1 MVFIRYTLVFFCLL
15 LHFVASAQK
24 PSINFTSISSK
35 DGLLS
40 NVVNSIIK
48 DRQGL
53 MWFATDDGLNK
64 FDGTNFTVYRNI
76 TGDTTSLRVNEVL
89 TLCED
94 KQGNVWA
101 GTSGGGLS
109 LYDRKKDNFTNY
121 PFQNVHGG
129 FSTKSVIRSICCDHR
144 GKLWIAQFEGVYEFD
159 PVTKVPRAIKLG
171 KAVDRNRVKITLFCV
186 FEDSRHRVWV
196 GSDNGL
202 YLYKRESDSFVRF
215 AHNPKDTTSLSNDVV
230 KAITEDSTGNLW
242 LGTVDGLNKLPAGQ
256 QGFVRYKN
264 TGPHAIGISSNEI
277 NFVAADKEGELW
289 MGTNAGLNKF
299 NPVTNAVT
307 VFEPDPGNIHSLT
320 SKNLKCAYIDKQG
333 IYWFGTFR
341 GGINKYDKN
350 GNLFNLKLSNTFQ
363 ENSNKAAII
372 TSLAEN
378 RNGNVYI
385 GTDDEGLLEFDRK
398 TEKLRRISFP
408 TINKTPIS
416 ILSLQLA
423 RNNQLYI
430 GSFAH
435 GLFIRDAATG
445 RLENIKKGSG
455 VNDLN
460 SNDIFCL
467 KEDSKGNMWVG
478 TNGAGVNVLQNKK
491 VVLRFT
497 PNPNGPNEEPLPIN
511 GYIRAFAEDH
521 EGNMWIGSHG
531 AGLAMYTPA
540 TRSFKV
546 FSRDNSQLPSD
557 KIETLLCDSH
567 GNIWVGMYGGGLSL
581 FDKAKNQFI
590 NFSEKDG
597 LQNTTIYQIVE
608 DLQGRIWLSTNTGIG
623 CFDLATKSF
632 RNFNNQHGVQNNNF
646 VHGSG
651 IRLSTGEIFFG
662 GLQGFNYF
670 DPAALTINRNAP
682 AVLLTDLKISNK
694 SVIAG
699 NDAPIKE
706 HISVAQQIRLDY
718 KQNFA
723 LSFVAL
729 NYTNPKQNQYAYK
742 LEGFDKDWNYTGA
755 INTASYTNLDPGHY
769 TFRVKA
775 SNNDGVWSEHETR
788 IKIYVKPPFWATI
801 YAYIFYFIAIA
812 GVLLYSRY
820 RAIARLKRKFAI
832 EQERREV
839 RRMQEL
845 DRLKLKFLTNLS
857 HDFRTPISLIMGPVE
872 QLINEENTRGRSDK
886 LQMIRRNARRLLN
899 LVNQLLDIRKMEEHE
914 LKLQLSKGEFVSFIK
929 EVCESFRDLSE
940 RKNINFTF
948 NSQISQ
954 LHTRFDRDKIERIL
968 FNLLS
973 NAFKFTMSGGD
984 VGVEISNSDKQG
996 SAERQWVT
1004 IKVTDTG
1011 IGIPKEEQEKIF
1023 EHFIQH
1029 TTPEYILNQGTGIGL
1044 SITKEFVKM
1053 HGGTID
1059 VESITGKGSTFI
1071 IQIPLSVP
1079 HLAIDANAGVA
1090 HITGD
1095 AEASVPPLAIDAS
1108 AGVAHFT
1115 GDAEASAPHLPGNA
1129 NEGVAYITGDAETS
1143 APHLAIDANEGVAHF
1158 TESVLLVEDNE
1169 DFRFYLKDN
1178 LRNNYKI
1185 LEAADGKEGWQKA
1198 LACHPQLIVS
1208 DISMPG
1214 MNGIDLVKKLKADKR
1229 TSHIPVIL
1237 LTAMTGEEEQLRGL
1251 GTGANDYITKPF
1263 NFEVLNAK
1271 IKSLLNLQRTMQSA
1285 YTKQIKV
1292 VAPEVEFESADEK
1305 LLKEIVAYLEKNLT
1319 NSQLSVEGLSKE
1331 LGMSRTSLYSKL
1343 LELTGQ
1349 SPVEYIRS
1357 FRLEKA
1363 AVLMGKSN
1371 MTIAEIA
1378 YQVGFTTPNYF
1389 ARSFKN
1395 KFNMLPSEY
1404 IAKHRK

>member
-1 MVFIRYTLVFFCLL
+1 MVFIRYTLVFFYLL
-15 LHFVASAQK
+15 LHFWASAQK
-24 PSINFTSISSK
+24 ATINFTSISSK

-40 NVVNSIIK
+40 NVVNAIIK
-48 DRQGL
+48 DRLGL

-64 FDGTNFTVYRNI
+64 FDGTNFTFYRNI
-76 TGDTTSLRVNEVL
+76 AGDTASLRVNEVL

-94 KQGNVWA
+94 KQGNIWV

-109 LYDRKKDNFTNY
+109 LYNRKKDNFTNY

-144 GKLWIAQFEGVYEFD
+144 GKLWIAQYEGVYEFD
-159 PVTKVPRAIKLG
+159 PITKSIRGLPLYETG
-171 KAVDRNRVKITLFCV
+171 KRVKNTLFCV
-186 FEDSRHRVWV
+186 FEDSRHRIWV
-196 GSDNGL
+196 GSENGL
-202 YLYKRESDSFVRF
+202 FLYKRESDSFVRF
-215 AHNPKDTTSLSNDVV
+215 THNPADSTSISNNVV
-230 KAITEDSTGNLW
+230 KTITEDSTGNLW
-242 LGTVDGLNKLPAGQ
+242 LGTVDGLNKLPAGE
-256 QGFVRYKN
+256 QGFIRYKN
-264 TGPHAIGISSNEI
+264 TGPNTIGINSNEI
-277 NFVAADKEGELW
+277 NCVAADKEGELW

-299 NPVTNAVT
+299 NPATKAVT
-307 VFEPDPGNIHSLT
+307 IFEPDPENIHSLT
-320 SKNLKCAYIDKQG
+320 SKNVKCAYIDKQG

-363 ENSNKAAII
+363 ENSNKASII

-398 TEKLRRISFP
+398 TQKLRRMSFP
-408 TINKTPIS
+408 TINNTPIS
-416 ILSLQLA
+416 VLSLQLA

-445 RLENIKKGSG
+445 RLENIKKGTG
-455 VNDLN
+455 INDLN

-467 KEDSKGNMWVG
+467 KEDSKGNIWVG

-491 VVLRFT
+491 VIVRFT
-497 PNPNGPNEEPLPIN
+497 PHPNGPNEQPLPIN
-511 GYIRAFAEDH
+511 GYTRSFAEDK

-531 AGLAMYTPA
+531 AGLAIYNTA
-540 TRSFKV
+540 TRTFKV
-546 FSRDNSQLPSD
+546 FTRDNSQLPSD
-557 KIETLLCDSH
+557 KVEALLCDSH
-567 GNIWVGMYGGGLSL
+567 GSIWVGTYGGGLSL
-581 FDKAKNQFI
+581 FDKAKNRFI

-623 CFDLATKSF
+623 CFDPGTKSF

-646 VHGSG
+646 VHGAG
-651 IRLSTGEIFFG
+651 IRLTDGELFFG

-706 HISVAQQIRLDY
+706 HISVAQEIRLDY

-742 LEGFDKDWNYTGA
+742 LEGFDKDWNYTGT

-775 SNNDGVWSEHETR
+775 GNNDGVWSVHETQ

-801 YAYIFYFIAIA
+801 YAYIFYFMVIA

-820 RAIARLKRKFAI
+820 RAITRLRRKFAI

-899 LVNQLLDIRKMEEHE
+899 LVNQLLDFRKMEEHE
-914 LKLQLSKGEFVSFIK
+914 VKLQLSKGEFVSFIK

-948 NSQISQ
+948 TSQISQ
-954 LHTRFDRDKIERIL
+954 LHTQFDRDKIERIL

-984 VGVEISNSDKQG
+984 VRVEISDTEKQDSNG
-996 SAERQWVT
+996 RQWVT

-1023 EHFIQH
+1023 GHFIQH

-1059 VESITGKGSTFI
+1059 VESITGKGAAFI
-1071 IQIPLSVP
+1071 IQIPLASVP
-1079 HLAIDANAGVA
+1079 HLP
-1090 HITGD
+1090 GD
-1095 AEASVPPLAIDAS
+1095 VNE
-1108 AGVAHFT
+1108 GVAHFADP
-1115 GDAEASAPHLPGNA
+1115 GDESEGVAHFSDTATAAVSVPHLNGDVNEDLSVPHLPG
-1129 NEGVAYITGDAETS
+1129 
-1143 APHLAIDANEGVAHF
+1143 DANEGVAHL
-1158 TESVLLVEDNE
+1158 VLLIEDNE

-1178 LRNNYKI
+1178 LRHNYKI

-1271 IKSLLNLQRTMQSA
+1271 IKSLLILQHTMQSA
-1285 YTKQIKV
+1285 YSKQIKV
-1292 VAPEVEFESADEK
+1292 VAPEVEFESPDEK
-1305 LLKEIVAYLEKNLT
+1305 LLKEIVGYIEKNLT
-1319 NSQLSVEGLSKE
+1319 NSQLSVEALSKE
-1331 LGMSRTSLYSKL
+1331 VGMSRTSLYSKL

-1363 AVLMGKSN
+1363 AVLMEKSN

-1389 ARSFKN
+1389 ARSFKT
-1395 KFNMLPSEY
+1395 KFNMLPSEF
-1404 IAKHRK
+1404 ISKKRLK

>member
-1 MVFIRYTLVFFCLL
+1 
-15 LHFVASAQK
+15 
-24 PSINFTSISSK
+24 
-35 DGLLS
+35 
-40 NVVNSIIK
+40 
-48 DRQGL
+48 

-159 PVTKVPRAIKLG
+159 PVTKIPRELPLG
-171 KAVDRNRVKITLFCV
+171 KATDRNRVKITLFCV
-186 FEDSRHRVWV
+186 FEDSKHRIWI
-196 GSDNGL
+196 GSDYGL
-202 YLYKRESDSFVRF
+202 YLYKRETDSFVRF

-230 KAITEDSTGNLW
+230 KTITEDSTGNLW

-256 QGFVRYKN
+256 TGFVRYKN
-264 TGPHAIGISSNEI
+264 TGPGAIGLNSNEI

-299 NPVTNAVT
+299 NPATNTVT
-307 VFEPDPGNIHSLT
+307 VLEPDPENIHSLT
-320 SKNLKCAYIDKQG
+320 SKNVKCAYIDKQG

-350 GNLFNLKLSNTFQ
+350 GNLFNLKLSNNFQ

-378 RNGNVYI
+378 KNGNVFI

-398 TEKLRRISFP
+398 TEKLRRVVFP
-408 TINKTPIS
+408 KGPNGVIS
-416 ILSLQLA
+416 IISMRLA
-423 RNNQLYI
+423 RNNELYI

-435 GLFIRDAATG
+435 GLFVLDVATG
-445 RLENIKKGSG
+445 RMQNFKKGTG

-467 KEDSKGNMWVG
+467 KEDSKGNIWVG
-478 TNGAGVNVLQNKK
+478 TNGAGVNVLKDKK
-491 VVLRFT
+491 VIVKLT
-497 PNPNGPNEEPLPIN
+497 PNPNGPNEEALPVN
-511 GYIRAFAEDH
+511 GYTRAFAEDN

-531 AGLAMYTPA
+531 AGLAMYNTA
-540 TRSFKV
+540 THSFKV
-546 FSRDNSQLPSD
+546 FTRDNSQLPSD
-557 KIETLLCDSH
+557 KIEALLCDSH

-581 FDKAKNQFI
+581 FDKAKNRFI

-597 LQNTTIYQIVE
+597 LQNTTIYQVVE

-623 CFDLATKSF
+623 CFDLSTKSF
-632 RNFNNQHGVQNNNF
+632 RNFNNQHGVQDNNF
-646 VHGSG
+646 VHGAG
-651 IRLSTGEIFFG
+651 IRLSDGELFFG

-670 DPAALTINRNAP
+670 DPAALTINRNVP

-706 HISVAQQIRLDY
+706 HISVAQEIRLDY

-742 LEGFDKDWNYTGA
+742 LEGFDKDWNYTGT

-775 SNNDGVWSEHETR
+775 SNNDGVWSVHETQ

-801 YAYIFYFIAIA
+801 YAYIFYFLIIA

-820 RAIARLKRKFAI
+820 RAIAKLRRKFAI

-872 QLINEENTRGRSDK
+872 QLIQENTRGRSDK
-886 LQMIRRNARRLLN
+886 LLMIRRNARRLLN
-899 LVNQLLDIRKMEEHE
+899 LVNQLLDFRKMEEHE
-914 LKLQLSKGEFVSFIK
+914 LKLQLSKGEFVSFLK

-948 NSQISQ
+948 TSHITQ

-973 NAFKFTMSGGD
+973 NAFKFTMTGGD
-984 VGVEISNSDKQG
+984 VGVEISNSEKQV
-996 SAERQWVT
+996 SAGNKWVT

-1011 IGIPKEEQEKIF
+1011 IGIPKEEQQKIF
-1023 EHFIQH
+1023 EHFAQH
-1029 TTPEYILNQGTGIGL
+1029 NTPENILNQGTGIGL

-1059 VESITGKGSTFI
+1059 VESIIGKGSAFI
-1071 IQIPLSVP
+1071 IQIPLTE
-1079 HLAIDANAGVA
+1079 LAEPVEEKPIANST
-1090 HITGD
+1090 IET
-1095 AEASVPPLAIDAS
+1095 ELPPQEENETD
-1108 AGVAHFT
+1108 
-1115 GDAEASAPHLPGNA
+1115 PMPNA
-1129 NEGVAYITGDAETS
+1129 
-1143 APHLAIDANEGVAHF
+1143 L
-1158 TESVLLVEDNE
+1158 SVLLIEDNE

-1208 DISMPG
+1208 DISMPE
-1214 MNGIDLVKKLKADKR
+1214 MDGITLVKKLKADKR

-1271 IKSLLNLQRTMQSA
+1271 IKSLLILQHTMQNA

-1305 LLKEIVAYLEKNLT
+1305 LLQEIVGYLEKNLT
-1319 NSQLSVEGLSKE
+1319 NSQLSVEALSKE
-1331 LGMSRTSLYSKL
+1331 VGMSRTSLYSKL
-1343 LELTGQ
+1343 LELTGE

-1363 AVLMGKSN
+1363 AALMEKSN
-1371 MTIAEIA
+1371 MNIAEIA

-1389 ARSFKN
+1389 ARSFKG
-1395 KFNMLPSEY
+1395 KYNMLPSEY
-1404 IAKHRK
+1404 IASKRTK

>member
-1 MVFIRYTLVFFCLL
+1 
-15 LHFVASAQK
+15 
-24 PSINFTSISSK
+24 
-35 DGLLS
+35 
-40 NVVNSIIK
+40 
-48 DRQGL
+48 

-121 PFQNVHGG
+121 PTQNVFGG

-159 PVTKVPRAIKLG
+159 PVTKIPRELPLG
-171 KAVDRNRVKITLFCV
+171 KATDRNRVKITLFCV
-186 FEDSRHRVWV
+186 FEDSKHRIWI
-196 GSDNGL
+196 GSDYGL
-202 YLYKRESDSFVRF
+202 YLYKRETDSFVRF
-215 AHNPKDTTSLSNDVV
+215 AHNPKDSTSLSNDVV
-230 KAITEDSTGNLW
+230 KTITEDSTGNLW
-242 LGTVDGLNKLPAGQ
+242 LGTVDGLNKLPAGKT
-256 QGFVRYKN
+256 GFVHYKN
-264 TGPHAIGISSNEI
+264 TGPGAIGLNSNEI

-299 NPVTNAVT
+299 NPATNTVT
-307 VFEPDPGNIHSLT
+307 VFEPDPENIHSLT
-320 SKNLKCAYIDKQG
+320 SKNVKCAYIDKQG

-350 GNLFNLKLSNTFQ
+350 GNLFNLKLSNNFQ

-378 RNGNVYI
+378 KNGNVFI

-398 TEKLRRISFP
+398 TEKLQRVAFPKGPNGVIAIISM
-408 TINKTPIS
+408 
-416 ILSLQLA
+416 QLA
-423 RNNQLYI
+423 RNNKLYI

-435 GLFIRDAATG
+435 GLFILDVATG
-445 RLENIKKGSG
+445 HMQNLKKGTG

-467 KEDSKGNMWVG
+467 KEDSKGNIWVG
-478 TNGAGVNVLQNKK
+478 TNGAGVNVIKDKK
-491 VVLRFT
+491 VIVKLT
-497 PNPNGPNEEPLPIN
+497 PNPNGPNEEALPVN
-511 GYIRAFAEDH
+511 GYARAFAEDN

-531 AGLAMYTPA
+531 AGLAMYNTA
-540 TRSFKV
+540 THTFKV
-546 FSRDNSQLPSD
+546 FTRDNSQLTSD
-557 KIETLLCDSH
+557 KIEALLCDSH
-567 GNIWVGMYGGGLSL
+567 GNIWVGTYGGGLSL
-581 FDKAKNQFI
+581 FDKARNQFI

-597 LQNTTIYQIVE
+597 LQNTTIYQLVE

-623 CFDLATKSF
+623 CFDLSTKSF

-651 IRLSTGEIFFG
+651 IRLSDGELFFG

-670 DPAALTINRNAP
+670 DPASLTINRNVP

-706 HISVAQQIRLDY
+706 HISVAQEIRLDY

-742 LEGFDKDWNYTGA
+742 LEGFDKDWNYTGI

-769 TFRVKA
+769 TFKVKA
-775 SNNDGVWSEHETR
+775 SNNDGVWSIHETQ

-801 YAYIFYFIAIA
+801 YAYIFYFLVIA

-820 RAIARLKRKFAI
+820 RAITKLRRKFAL

-872 QLINEENTRGRSDK
+872 QLIQENTRGRSDK
-886 LQMIRRNARRLLN
+886 LLMIRRNARRLLN
-899 LVNQLLDIRKMEEHE
+899 LVNQLLDFRKMEEHE
-914 LKLQLSKGEFVSFIK
+914 LKLQLSKGEFVTFLK

-948 NSQISQ
+948 TSHLTQ

-973 NAFKFTMSGGD
+973 NAFKFTMTGGD
-984 VGVEISNSDKQG
+984 VGVEISNSEKQVSAG
-996 SAERQWVT
+996 SKWVT

-1023 EHFIQH
+1023 EHFAQH
-1029 TTPEYILNQGTGIGL
+1029 NTPENILNQGTGIGL

-1059 VESITGKGSTFI
+1059 VESIIGKGSSFI
-1071 IQIPLSVP
+1071 IQIPLTV
-1079 HLAIDANAGVA
+1079 LAEPVEEKPIAPSIIESELLPQEVNEPDPMPNA
-1090 HITGD
+1090 
-1095 AEASVPPLAIDAS
+1095 L
-1108 AGVAHFT
+1108 
-1115 GDAEASAPHLPGNA
+1115 
-1129 NEGVAYITGDAETS
+1129 
-1143 APHLAIDANEGVAHF
+1143 
-1158 TESVLLVEDNE
+1158 SVLLIEDNE

-1178 LRNNYKI
+1178 LKNHYKI

-1208 DISMPG
+1208 DISMPE
-1214 MNGIDLVKKLKADKR
+1214 MDGITLVKKLKADKR

-1271 IKSLLNLQRTMQSA
+1271 IKSLLILQHTMQNA

-1305 LLKEIVAYLEKNLT
+1305 LLQEIVGYLEKNLS
-1319 NSQLSVEGLSKE
+1319 NSQLSVEALSKE
-1331 LGMSRTSLYSKL
+1331 VGMSRTSLYSKL

-1363 AVLMGKSN
+1363 AALMEKSN
-1371 MTIAEIA
+1371 MNIAEIA

-1389 ARSFKN
+1389 ARSFKG
-1395 KFNMLPSEY
+1395 KYSMLPSEY
-1404 IAKHRK
+1404 IARKRAK

>member
-1 MVFIRYTLVFFCLL
+1 MVCKRYTLLSLYVLL
-15 LHFVASAQK
+15 SFVAAAQK
-24 PSINFTSISSK
+24 TSINFTSISSK

-40 NVVNSIIK
+40 NVVNAIIK

-94 KQGNVWA
+94 KQGNVWV

-121 PFQNVHGG
+121 PTQNVFGG

-159 PVTKVPRAIKLG
+159 PVTKIPRALNLG
-171 KAVDRNRVKITLFCV
+171 KALDRNRVKITLFCV
-186 FEDSRHRVWV
+186 FEDSQHRIWV
-196 GSDNGL
+196 GSDYGL
-202 YLYKRESDSFVRF
+202 YLYKRETDSFVRF
-215 AHNPKDTTSLSNDVV
+215 AHNPNDATSISNDVV
-230 KAITEDSTGNLW
+230 RTITEDSAGNLW
-242 LGTVDGLNKLPAGQ
+242 LGTVDGLNKLPPGQ
-256 QGFVRYKN
+256 TGFVRYKN
-264 TGPHAIGISSNEI
+264 TGANAIGINSNEI

-289 MGTNAGLNKF
+289 LGTNSGLNKF
-299 NPVTNAVT
+299 NPATKAVS
-307 VFEPDPGNIHSLT
+307 VFEPDPGNVHSLT
-320 SKNLKCAYIDKQG
+320 SKNVKCAYIDKLG

-350 GNLFNLKLSNTFQ
+350 GNLFNLKLSNAFQ

-372 TSLAEN
+372 CALTEN
-378 RNGNVYI
+378 KKGNIYI

-398 TEKLRRISFP
+398 TEKLRRIAFP
-408 TINKTPIS
+408 KDNNMTIPV
-416 ILSLQLA
+416 LSLQLTHD
-423 RNNQLYI
+423 NQLYL
-430 GSFAH
+430 GTFAH
-435 GLFIRDAATG
+435 GLFIRDEVTG
-445 RLENIKKGSG
+445 RLENFRKGTG

-467 KEDSKGNMWVG
+467 KEDSKGNIWVG
-478 TNGAGVNVLQNKK
+478 TNGAGVNIIQHKK
-491 VVLRFT
+491 VILKLT
-497 PNPNGPNEEPLPIN
+497 PNPNGPNEEALPVN
-511 GYIRAFAEDH
+511 GYARAFAEDN

-531 AGLAMYTPA
+531 AGLATYNMA
-540 TRSFKV
+540 THTFKV
-546 FSRDNSQLPSD
+546 FTRDNSRLPSD
-557 KIETLLCDSH
+557 KVEALLCDSH
-567 GNIWVGMYGGGLSL
+567 GNIWVGTYGGGLSL

-597 LQNTTIYQIVE
+597 LQNTTIYQLIE

-623 CFDLATKSF
+623 CFDLSTKSF

-651 IRLSTGEIFFG
+651 IRLSDGELFFG

-670 DPAALTINRNAP
+670 DPAALTTNRNAP
-682 AVLLTDLKISNK
+682 AVLLTDLRISNK
-694 SVIAG
+694 SVVAG
-699 NDAPIKE
+699 SDASIKE
-706 HISVAQQIRLDY
+706 HISVAQEIRLDY

-729 NYTNPKQNQYAYK
+729 NYTNPKQNRYAYK
-742 LEGFDKDWNYTGA
+742 LDGFDKDWNYTGT

-775 SNNDGVWSEHETR
+775 SNNDGVWSEHETQ

-801 YAYIFYFIAIA
+801 YAYIFYFLVIA

-820 RAIARLKRKFAI
+820 RAITKLRRKFAI

-845 DRLKLKFLTNLS
+845 DKLKLKFLTNLS

-872 QLINEENTRGRSDK
+872 QLINEDNTRGRSDK
-886 LQMIRRNARRLLN
+886 LLMIRRNARRLLN
-899 LVNQLLDIRKMEEHE
+899 LVNQLLDFRKMEEHE

-940 RKNINFTF
+940 RKHINFTF
-948 NSQISQ
+948 TSFIPQ
-954 LHTRFDRDKIERIL
+954 LHTRFDRDKLERIL

-984 VGVEISNSDKQG
+984 VGVEIANAEKPG
-996 SAERQWVT
+996 SAGQQWVT

-1011 IGIPKEEQEKIF
+1011 IGIPQEEQQKIF

-1029 TTPEYILNQGTGIGL
+1029 STPEHILNQGTGIGL

-1059 VESITGKGSTFI
+1059 VESITSKGSAFI
-1071 IQIPLSVP
+1071 IQIPLTVMEEQVVEIP
-1079 HLAIDANAGVA
+1079 
-1090 HITGD
+1090 
-1095 AEASVPPLAIDAS
+1095 
-1108 AGVAHFT
+1108 AHF
-1115 GDAEASAPHLPGNA
+1115 EEEIPPASGNENESLPNA
-1129 NEGVAYITGDAETS
+1129 
-1143 APHLAIDANEGVAHF
+1143 L
-1158 TESVLLVEDNE
+1158 SVLLIEDNE

-1178 LRNNYKI
+1178 LSNNYKI

-1214 MNGIDLVKKLKADKR
+1214 MDGITLVKKLKADKR

-1237 LTAMTGEEEQLRGL
+1237 LTAVTGEEEQLRGL

-1271 IKSLLNLQRTMQSA
+1271 IKSLLILQHTMQNA

-1305 LLKEIVAYLEKNLT
+1305 LLQEIVGYLEKNLT
-1319 NSQLSVEGLSKE
+1319 NSQLSVETLSKE
-1331 LGMSRTSLYSKL
+1331 VGMSRTSLYSKL

-1363 AVLMGKSN
+1363 AVLMEKSN
-1371 MTIAEIA
+1371 MNIAEIA

-1389 ARSFKN
+1389 ARSFKG

-1404 IAKHRK
+1404 IATKRQK

>member
-1 MVFIRYTLVFFCLL
+1 
-15 LHFVASAQK
+15 
-24 PSINFTSISSK
+24 
-35 DGLLS
+35 
-40 NVVNSIIK
+40 
-48 DRQGL
+48 

-64 FDGTNFTVYRNI
+64 FDGTNFTVYRNFA
-76 TGDTTSLRVNEVL
+76 GDTSSLRVNEVL

-121 PFQNVHGG
+121 PFQNIHGG

-159 PVTKVPRAIKLG
+159 PVTKIPRELRLG
-171 KAVDRNRVKITLFCV
+171 KATDRNRVRITLFCV
-186 FEDSRHRVWV
+186 FEDSKHRIWI
-196 GSDNGL
+196 GSDYGL

-215 AHNPKDTTSLSNDVV
+215 SHNPKDSTSLSNDVV
-230 KAITEDSTGNLW
+230 KTITEDSTGNLW

-256 QGFVRYKN
+256 TGFVHYKN
-264 TGPHAIGISSNEI
+264 TGPGAIGLNSNEI

-289 MGTNAGLNKF
+289 MGTNAGINKF
-299 NPVTNAVT
+299 NPATRAVT
-307 VFEPDPGNIHSLT
+307 VFEPDPENIHSLT
-320 SKNLKCAYIDKQG
+320 SKNVKCAYIDKQG

-350 GNLFNLKLSNTFQ
+350 GNLFNLKLSNNFQ

-378 RNGNVYI
+378 KNGNVFI

-398 TEKLRRISFP
+398 TEKLHRVAFPKGPNGVIPVISMHF
-408 TINKTPIS
+408 
-416 ILSLQLA
+416 A
-423 RNNQLYI
+423 RNNELYI

-435 GLFIRDAATG
+435 GLFILDVVTG
-445 RLENIKKGSG
+445 RMQNLKKGTG

-467 KEDSKGNMWVG
+467 KEDSKGNIWVG
-478 TNGAGVNVLQNKK
+478 TNGAGVNVIKDKK
-491 VVLRFT
+491 VIVKLT
-497 PNPNGPNEEPLPIN
+497 PNPNGPNEEALPVN
-511 GYIRAFAEDH
+511 GYARAFAEDS

-531 AGLAMYTPA
+531 AGLAMYNTA
-540 TRSFKV
+540 THGFKV
-546 FSRDNSQLPSD
+546 FTRDNSQLPSD
-557 KIETLLCDSH
+557 KIEALLCDSH
-567 GNIWVGMYGGGLSL
+567 GNIWVGTYGGGLSL

-597 LQNTTIYQIVE
+597 LQNTTIYQLVE

-623 CFDLATKSF
+623 CFDLSTKSF

-646 VHGSG
+646 VHGAG
-651 IRLSTGEIFFG
+651 IRLSDGELFFG

-670 DPAALTINRNAP
+670 DPASLTINRNVP
-682 AVLLTDLKISNK
+682 EVLLTDLKISNK

-706 HISVAQQIRLDY
+706 HISVAQEIRLDY

-729 NYTNPKQNQYAYK
+729 NYTNPKQNKYAYK
-742 LEGFDKDWNYTGA
+742 LEGFDKDWNYTGT
-755 INTASYTNLDPGHY
+755 INTASYTNLDPGRY
-769 TFRVKA
+769 TFKVKA
-775 SNNDGVWSEHETR
+775 SNNDGVWSVHETQ

-801 YAYIFYFIAIA
+801 YAYIFYFLVIA
-812 GVLLYSRY
+812 GALLYSRY
-820 RAIARLKRKFAI
+820 RAITKLRRKFAI

-872 QLINEENTRGRSDK
+872 QLIQESARGRSDK
-886 LQMIRRNARRLLN
+886 LLMIRRNARRLLN
-899 LVNQLLDIRKMEEHE
+899 LVNQLLDFRKMEEHE
-914 LKLQLSKGEFVSFIK
+914 LKLQLSKGEFVSFLK

-948 NSQISQ
+948 TSHLTQ

-973 NAFKFTMSGGD
+973 NAFKFTMTGGD
-984 VGVEISNSDKQG
+984 VGVEISNSEKQVSAG
-996 SAERQWVT
+996 SKWIT

-1023 EHFIQH
+1023 EHFAQH
-1029 TTPEYILNQGTGIGL
+1029 NTPENILNQGTGIGL

-1059 VESITGKGSTFI
+1059 VESIIGKGAAFI
-1071 IQIPLSVP
+1071 IQIPLAEESVP
-1079 HLAIDANAGVA
+1079 HLADN
-1090 HITGD
+1090 D
-1095 AEASVPPLAIDAS
+1095 
-1108 AGVAHFT
+1108 
-1115 GDAEASAPHLPGNA
+1115 
-1129 NEGVAYITGDAETS
+1129 
-1143 APHLAIDANEGVAHF
+1143 NEGVAHIPG
-1158 TESVLLVEDNE
+1158 EANKDVPHLRGDANKGVAHLSGEVNKDVPHPGGNDNEGVAHLVLLIEDNE

-1178 LRNNYKI
+1178 LKKNYKI

-1208 DISMPG
+1208 DISMPE
-1214 MNGIDLVKKLKADKR
+1214 MDGITLVKKLKADKR

-1271 IKSLLNLQRTMQSA
+1271 IKSLLILQHTMQNA
-1285 YTKQIKV
+1285 YSKQIKV

-1305 LLKEIVAYLEKNLT
+1305 LLQEIVGYLEKNLT
-1319 NSQLSVEGLSKE
+1319 NSQLSVEALSKE
-1331 LGMSRTSLYSKL
+1331 VGMSRTSLYSKL

-1357 FRLEKA
+1357 FRLDKA
-1363 AVLMGKSN
+1363 ATLMEKSN
-1371 MTIAEIA
+1371 MNIAEIA

-1389 ARSFKN
+1389 ARSFKG
-1395 KFNMLPSEY
+1395 KYNMLPSEY
-1404 IAKHRK
+1404 IATKRLK